1 MSDEISEIKY
11 VDFEISVRHEAGDEY
26 VVRAKSGRGKAEI
39 RFANPFNE
47 DKRKIVR
54 STLTAAALRSSSA
67 KSKMRGAAAPE
78 VREMKDFGA
87 LLFQEAVNGP
97 VREFYQKC
105 QSQADREGAGM
116 RLRLTLDQSVED
128 LPWEFLCLNDD
139 FMALN
144 PRSPVVRYIEGAAAC
159 SLVKVEYP
167 LRVLVVIAKPSDEV
181 PLDTDAEKESIT
193 AALKPLTDQGVV
205 HLSFIEGNNTWGK
218 LMDALLPNRTNILHF
233 IGHGDFDETNNE
245 GVLIMADED
254 GKTLRVDSERL
265 RVLVQGRSR
274 LALILLNSCL
284 GTLGGD
290 AQPFSSVA
298 AGLVKSGIPA
308 VIAMQFEI
316 SDDAAREIS
325 ETFYTSLSLNM
336 PVDAALTE
344 ARRRIFLSNRNS
356 LEWATPILF
365 MQVKDGQLFEF
376 KGARPRTAST
386 TQPVKPA
393 FETNAA
399 KRYAEGEAA
408 MERGDWAAAVIAYRG
423 AMVYVP
429 NYRDAGEKLSI
440 CASRSNAATLFAKAK
455 QALAAKNYGHALRGL
470 NEAINLD
477 PTLDVAELRETA
489 ECGEKYQRAITEL
502 LRKNR
507 AAGIDLLREVAGVRA
522 DFADAAQ
529 RLEDLAAG
537 GDGLLGQS
545 PQADAMVPS
554 EAQGTPGEPAG
565 WKDRWN
571 QFSTWFTATPE
582 VEYQIPPG
590 AEPAEPANEK
600 DLFDKSRELWK
611 GWFGARNPSGPLPE
625 TPQPKPGP
633 PQTRPVPP
641 PVQTRPAPPPVQTR
655 PAPPP
660 VQTRPAPPPVQTRP
674 APPPVTP
681 APSKPKP
688 PSTPDPNTRKP
699 SDPVERPQARVLE
712 SRIYQT
718 MLVPRFV
725 ADTISQYFLSQ
736 RCESQILERGGVW
749 ISQGKKDAPRQK
761 ANQGLAAT
769 IVIERSGP
777 RLRVSIGGGA
787 WIGQSS
793 PITAGA
799 DVPASLITGPIGMGN
814 QETLINILWGIV
826 EGLVMRSNGCRVA

>member
-11 VDFEISVRHEAGDEY
+11 VDFEISVRQEAADEY

-47 DKRKIVR
+47 DKRKVVR

-78 VREMKDFGA
+78 VREMKAFGN
-87 LLFQEAVNGP
+87 LLFQEAVSGP

-116 RLRLTLDQSVED
+116 RLRLTLDPSVED

-167 LRVLVVIAKPSDEV
+167 LRVLVVIAKPADEV

-233 IGHGDFDETNNE
+233 IGHGDFDETSNE

-254 GKTLRVDSERL
+254 GKTEVVDSERL

-376 KGARPRTAST
+376 KGTRPRTGST

-408 MERGDWAAAVIAYRG
+408 MERGEWAAAVIAYRG

-440 CASRSNAATLFAKAK
+440 CASRSNAATLFAKAQK
-455 QALAAKNYGHALRGL
+455 ATAAKDYGHALQAL
-470 NEAINLD
+470 SEAIKLD
-477 PTLDVAELRETA
+477 PTLEVSELRETV
-489 ECGEKYQRAITEL
+489 ECGEKYQRAISAL
-502 LRKNR
+502 KRNNR
-507 AAGIDLLREVAGVRA
+507 GAGVDLLREVVGVRA
-522 DFADAAQ
+522 DFEDAAR

-537 GDGLLGQS
+537 GNGLLGQAPS
-545 PQADAMVPS
+545 DAMVPG
-554 EAQGTPGEPAG
+554 ETPGTPEEQAG
-565 WKDRWN
+565 WKDRLN
-571 QFSTWFTATPE
+571 QLKTWITATPE
-582 VEYQIPPG
+582 VQYQPAPG
-590 AEPAEPANEK
+590 TEPADPAS
-600 DLFDKSRELWK
+600 DRDVFDKGRELWK
-611 GWFGARNPSGPLPE
+611 GWFGAKNPSGPPTE
-625 TPQPKPGP
+625 TPQPKPAPPVNPPAQTPPSPPPAQKRAAPPLVTP
-633 PQTRPVPP
+633 PQPRPETPP
-641 PVQTRPAPPPVQTR
+641 PT
-655 PAPPP
+655 
-660 VQTRPAPPPVQTRP
+660 
-674 APPPVTP
+674 
-681 APSKPKP
+681 PKP
-688 PSTPDPNTRKP
+688 PPTPTAKTKQPRASAQTP
-699 SDPVERPQARVLE
+699 PPRVVE

-725 ADTISQYFLSQ
+725 ADTIRQYFLSQ
-736 RCESQILERGGVW
+736 HCESQVLEERVVW
-749 ISQGKKDAPRQK
+749 IIQGKKSALRQM
-761 ANQGLAAT
+761 AHQGLAAT
-769 IVIERSGP
+769 IVLERFGP
-777 RLRVSIGGGA
+777 SLRVSIGGGA
-787 WIGQSS
+787 WIEQGRPFAAS
-793 PITAGA
+793 AN
-799 DVPASLITGPIGMGN
+799 VPASLITGPIGMEN
-814 QETLINILWGIV
+814 QEALINILWGIV
-826 EGLVMRSNGCRVA
+826 EGLVRQSLGFRVS